1 MIFMWTNKPE
11 KFGTLHIIMIIIAVI
26 VFAVSTFFGYRYQ
39 DEKYEKKKKLLLTIF
54 GFSLIGLE
62 IVKIIFSFAVGVADL
77 TLIPFQLCSTP
88 MYLLIPI
95 YFIKNE
101 KIQKTFISYLSF
113 IGLTASIAYF
123 VNPTAMLK
131 PDYVFLSFYSAIFHV
146 LLVGINSFTFVSFEA
161 GKKENLKYYPF
172 SFIIFIVFSL
182 IAVTC
187 NFIAHSVNSDTVVN
201 FFYLHPLTP
210 ATFPVID
217 TLVKPYVPFPV
228 YYIVFLISFF
238 IMCFIPYAIFFVIEI
253 IRRKIASKK
262 KIDSSVQMTK
272 E

>member
-1 MIFMWTNKPE
+1 MWTNKPE

-26 VFAVSTFFGYRYQ
+26 TFAVSTFFGYRYQ

-146 LLVGINSFTFVSFEA
+146 LLVGINSFTFV
-161 GKKENLKYYPF
+161 
-172 SFIIFIVFSL
+172 
-182 IAVTC
+182 
-187 NFIAHSVNSDTVVN
+187 
-201 FFYLHPLTP
+201 
-210 ATFPVID
+210 
-217 TLVKPYVPFPV
+217 
-228 YYIVFLISFF
+228 
-238 IMCFIPYAIFFVIEI
+238 
-253 IRRKIASKK
+253 RSKVSRPR
-262 KIDSSVQMTK
+262 SS
-272 E
+272 